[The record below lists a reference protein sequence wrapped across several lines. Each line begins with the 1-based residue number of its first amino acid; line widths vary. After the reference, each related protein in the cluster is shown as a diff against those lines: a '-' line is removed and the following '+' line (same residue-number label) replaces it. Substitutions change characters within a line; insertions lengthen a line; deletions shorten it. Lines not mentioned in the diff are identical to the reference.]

1 MFFKVD
7 EEIPRWSAVTWAIL
21 PKWSTKCGQQSFI
34 IPDHQL
40 GYMHNE
46 KSEGNNS
53 KILVIG
59 LGQIGYS
66 NAEYMTSM
74 GLDVDGY
81 DVSESAV
88 MRALDAG
95 VIRNRARNFEG
106 YDYYII
112 CISTHNPEDM
122 SMPLQ
127 DGIFQ
132 LAEKISREGK
142 PGALVGIDSTIS
154 RGTSYRVLD
163 ILNHRLHVCH
173 VPHRF
178 YINEKQDHG
187 VRQTRVVG
195 ACDSCCMAEAKRFY
209 GEILDIPLFEVSS
222 IEVAELCKIVEN
234 SYRFLE
240 IAFAEE
246 LKMMCDNSG
255 VNFKELRDAINTK
268 WNVKILDARDGI
280 GGHCLPK
287 DSQMFLNNTKTHV
300 GLSIIEAAKEID
312 LKYRMHIRRKVEQ
325 DTHMQVQSQQR
336 V

>member
-1 MFFKVD
+1 MN
-7 EEIPRWSAVTWAIL
+7 
-21 PKWSTKCGQQSFI
+21 
-34 IPDHQL
+34 
-40 GYMHNE
+40 NE
-46 KSEGNNS
+46 KNEGNNS
-53 KILVIG
+53 KILIIG

-66 NAEYMTSM
+66 NAEYMTSL
-74 GLDVDGY
+74 GLDVYGY

-88 MRALDAG
+88 MRALDDG
-95 VIRNRARNFEG
+95 VIKNRARNFEG

-112 CISTHNPEDM
+112 CISTHNHEDM
-122 SMPLQ
+122 SLPFQ
-127 DGIFQ
+127 DGILQ
-132 LAEKISREGK
+132 LAERISKEGK
-142 PGALVGIDSTIS
+142 SGALVGIDSTIS
-154 RGTSYRVLD
+154 RGMSYKVLD

-187 VRQTRVVG
+187 VRQTRVAG
-195 ACDSCCMAEAKRFY
+195 ACDSCCMEEAKHFY

-234 SYRFLE
+234 SHRFLE

-255 VNFKELRDAINTK
+255 INFKELRDAVNTK

-287 DSQMFLNNTKTHV
+287 DSQMFLNNTKMHM

-312 LKYRMHIRRKVEQ
+312 LKYRMHIHRKAEH
-325 DTHMQVQSQQR
+325 DTRLQVQSEQR

>member
-1 MFFKVD
+1 MND
-7 EEIPRWSAVTWAIL
+7 E
-21 PKWSTKCGQQSFI
+21 K
-34 IPDHQL
+34 
-40 GYMHNE
+40 NE
-46 KSEGNNS
+46 GDSC
-53 KILVIG
+53 KILIMG

-66 NAEYMTSM
+66 NAEYMTSL
-74 GLDVDGY
+74 GLHVDGY
-81 DVSESAV
+81 DVSESAIR
-88 MRALDAG
+88 RALDDG
-95 VIRNRARNFEG
+95 VIKNRAKNFEG

-122 SMPLQ
+122 SLPLQ

-132 LAEKISREGK
+132 LADMISKEGK
-142 PGALVGIDSTIS
+142 SGALVGIDSTIS
-154 RGTSYRVLD
+154 RGTSKTVLD
-163 ILNHRLHVCH
+163 ILGHRLHVCH

-178 YINEKQDHG
+178 YANEKQDHG

-195 ACDSCCMAEAKRFY
+195 ACDSCCMEAAKRFY
-209 GEILDIPLFEVSS
+209 GEILDIPLFESSS

-234 SYRFLE
+234 SHRFLE

-287 DSQMFLNNTKTHV
+287 DSQMFLNNIKAYV
-300 GLSIIEAAKEID
+300 GSSIIEAAKEVD
-312 LKYRMHIRRKVEQ
+312 LKYRMHIRRKAEQ
-325 DTHMQVQSQQR
+325 NVSIQVPPEQR
-336 V
+336 A

>member
-1 MFFKVD
+1 MNYK
-7 EEIPRWSAVTWAIL
+7 
-21 PKWSTKCGQQSFI
+21 K
-34 IPDHQL
+34 
-40 GYMHNE
+40 N
-46 KSEGNNS
+46 EGNSS
-53 KILVIG
+53 KILVMG

-66 NAEYMTSM
+66 NAEYMTSL

-81 DVSESAV
+81 DVSENAV
-88 MRALDAG
+88 IRALDDG
-95 VIRNRARNFEG
+95 VIKNRARNFEG

-122 SMPLQ
+122 SVPFQ

-132 LAEKISREGK
+132 LADKISKEGK
-142 PGALVGIDSTIS
+142 SGALVGIDSTIS
-154 RGTSYRVLD
+154 RGTSKMVLD
-163 ILNHRLHVCH
+163 ILDHRLHVCH

-178 YINEKQDHG
+178 YANEKEEHG

-195 ACDSCCMAEAKRFY
+195 ACDSCCMEQAKHFY
-209 GEILDIPLFEVSS
+209 GEILDIPLFESSS

-234 SYRFLE
+234 SHRFLE

-255 VNFKELRDAINTK
+255 INFKELRDAINTK

-287 DSQMFLNNTKTHV
+287 DSQMFLNNIKTHV
-300 GLSIIEAAKEID
+300 GISIIEAAKEVD
-312 LKYRMHIRRKVEQ
+312 LKYRMHIRRNVGPDVSIQVPPEQ
-325 DTHMQVQSQQR
+325 R
-336 V
+336 A